1 MIKIP
6 AIRVSTLPAPSA
18 DADLLFLT
26 HPKGSIPASLA
37 EDLVTPRLAKNGAFK
52 GERGV
57 KLVFHGKR
65 TAVVMGLGDLGTLTQ
80 QEAAEWGENAG
91 RSLIGAEVTSTQIV
105 FPDEVRDPDVI
116 INFVKGVCLA
126 NFRLDEFK
134 TDKKKAAPTE
144 LKDIQLIGKGLS
156 GLGRETWE
164 RVRIIVEGIFFAREL
179 VELPSGTADP
189 SGIVTRFKKAVDLKK
204 IQLEVWDEKKIALKK
219 MGLIQ
224 AVSKGSGT
232 PPRFLIARL
241 KARKKGAPTL
251 ALVGKGVTFDTGG
264 VNLKVVAWKDLIEM
278 KKDMGGA
285 AGVLGAM
292 VSLSKLR
299 PDINIIAITP
309 LTTNQLGS
317 NSINPGDVFTSFAG
331 KTVEVQ
337 NTDAEGRLILADAV
351 HYAVTQKVDYIL
363 DAATLTG
370 ACCIALGTH
379 FTGMFTNHSRFAET
393 VKRAAEVSGEPA
405 WQLPTTSRYGA
416 ELKSAVADLS
426 NMGKGRDGGAS
437 LGAKFIEE
445 FVGGTPWV
453 HMDIAA
459 TVDLGEPARA
469 GTSLIAAG
477 RMVHT
482 FVTVAEELS
491 RQV

>member
-6 AIRVSTLPAPSA
+6 AIRISSLPAPSA
-18 DADLLFLT
+18 ETDSLYLT
-26 HPKGSIPASLA
+26 HPKASLPASLA
-37 EDLVTPRLAKNGAFK
+37 QELVTPRLAKTGAIT
-52 GERGV
+52 GERGS

-65 TAVVMGLGDLGTLTQ
+65 TVVVMGMGEVATFTH

-91 RSLIGAEVTSTQIV
+91 RALLGAEVTSVQVV
-105 FPDEVRDPDVI
+105 FPDDLRDPDLI
-116 INFVKGVCLA
+116 INFVKGLCLA
-126 NFRLDEFK
+126 NFNLVEFK
-134 TDKKKAAPTE
+134 TASKKPAVE
-144 LKDIQLIGKGLS
+144 LKEIQLFGKAIS
-156 GLGRETWE
+156 GLGKDTWE
-164 RVRIIVEGIFFAREL
+164 RLRTIVEGILFAREL

-189 SGIVTRFKKAVDLKK
+189 SGIVARFKKAVDLKK
-204 IQLEVWDEKKIALKK
+204 VQLEVWDEKKIDAKK

-232 PPRFLIARL
+232 PPRFLVARI

-264 VNLKVVAWKDLIEM
+264 VNLKVVAWKELIEM

-292 VSLSKLR
+292 VALSKLR
-299 PDINIIAITP
+299 PDINVIGITP

-317 NSINPGDVFTSFAG
+317 QSINPGDVFTSMAG
-331 KTVEVQ
+331 KTVEIQ
-337 NTDAEGRLILADAV
+337 NTDAEGRLILADAM
-351 HYAVTQKVDYIL
+351 HFALTQKVDYIV

-370 ACCIALGTH
+370 ACCIALGNH
-379 FTGMFTNHSRFAET
+379 YTGLFSNHQRLADT
-393 VKRAAEVSGEPA
+393 VKRAAEISGEPT
-405 WQLPTTSRYGA
+405 WQLPTSPRYKA

-437 LGAKFIEE
+437 IGAVFIEA
-445 FVGGTPWV
+445 FVGETPWV
-453 HMDIAA
+453 HLDIAS
-459 TVDLGEPARA
+459 TVDLGEPASA
-469 GTSLIAAG
+469 GSQFRGAG

-482 FVTVAEELS
+482 FVNVAEELS
-491 RQV
+491 RQI